1 MLQAARKVYDTALSS
16 MQASSSQHH
25 AASLALAYGESE
37 LSRGGNEAPMRA
49 LHVLAWLGS
58 GGPFM
63 PFKPLGKGIS
73 PNIHEMFTFLDFGG
87 FGMSAPTSRYI
98 QFTRQR

>member
-1 MLQAARKVYDTALSS
+1 

-63 PFKPLGKGIS
+63 PFKPPGKGIS
-73 PNIHEMFTFLDFGG
+73 PNIHEMFYIFGFLRFWDVSPYKQVHTIYQAKVVYPFN
-87 FGMSAPTSRYI
+87 TI
-98 QFTRQR
+98 Q